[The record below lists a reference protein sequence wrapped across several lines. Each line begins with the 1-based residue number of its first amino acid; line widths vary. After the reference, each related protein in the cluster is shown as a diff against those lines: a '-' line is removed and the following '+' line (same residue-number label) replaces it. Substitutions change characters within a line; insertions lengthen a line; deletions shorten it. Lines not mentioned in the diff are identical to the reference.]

1 VFQLKQSINQSII
14 EMSAAAAA
22 ASMTPFTIGLE
33 LMNKETDGSGKHFG
47 CLKFSTSPFVDGYK
61 KVGKYRLHISLDV
74 STSMRT
80 DRRIDLAKETIVKM
94 VEYLAS
100 TASENPGLKF
110 WLTLTTFSTGARV
123 RINNE
128 QVSSESVSLIT
139 STVYSIQLENSTNF
153 EASFQ
158 LDRDVM
164 HEQAEKDK
172 EAGNADIVTLHIQM
186 TDGEITAGSKDETY
200 LKSMLDSSAEHVFIG
215 YGADHKAGCLINLSK
230 VNGVSSYMFLDHPT
244 KMGGMF
250 AQIFHPHL
258 FTAVSE
264 VTITLTGAKFLDIE
278 NGCETQSMYLARVA
292 ADTTKKYHIVTDS
305 DEEEAAAS
313 AAATSGFY
321 SDDVPSVS
329 ASIYDYSGGVK
340 AVSVK
345 VTFRSFDNQDIDMP
359 PNYPFWKVFGVA
371 SATTHSVEVQ
381 KERLRWK
388 VLLLMKDSKD
398 MKQREGE
405 QTAQQHL
412 DYDYDTGRYVDDVF
426 KAEKD
431 VLIQRANELKSEIK
445 EFGEFH
451 DIADDEML
459 KDLATD
465 VVVCICAIPSRE
477 HGLMYIHSRFRSCN
491 DETPTS
497 VTDLTP
503 LDEFVTD
510 FVSSSGFNC
519 GDDQLFS
526 CGGSNEGVLH
536 RQRSGTTNAA
546 FDQLHRAMSQPMSQQ
561 QPASDAGGRQEIR
574 RLNSS
579 YRQARSDGY
588 DDDLVIVDDRM

>member
-1 VFQLKQSINQSII
+1 
-14 EMSAAAAA
+14 MSAAAAA

-33 LMNKETDGSGKHFG
+33 FMNKETDGSGKHFG

-61 KVGKYRLHISLDV
+61 KEGKYRVHISFDV

-164 HEQAEKDK
+164 HEQAAKDK

-200 LKSMLDSSAEHVFIG
+200 LKSMLDSSVEHVFIG

-230 VNGVSSYMFLDHPT
+230 VNESSSYMFLDHPM

-250 AQIFHPHL
+250 AQIFCPHL

-278 NGCETQSMYLARVA
+278 NGCETQSMFLARVA
-292 ADTTKKYHIVTDS
+292 ADTTKKYHIVTDT
-305 DEEEAAAS
+305 DEEEAATS
-313 AAATSGFY
+313 GAAAGGAAAGGFY

-329 ASIYDYSGGVK
+329 ASIYDYSGGLK

-345 VTFRSFDNQDIDMP
+345 VTFRSFDNEDTSMP
-359 PNYPFWKVFGVA
+359 PNYPFWKVVDVA

-388 VLLLMKDSKD
+388 VLLLMKDSKN
-398 MKQREGE
+398 MKQLESD
-405 QTAQQHL
+405 QSHLDHL
-412 DYDYDTGRYVDDVF
+412 DYDRDLGRYVDVF
-426 KAEKD
+426 KVEKG

-451 DIADDEML
+451 DIAEDEML

-465 VVVCICAIPSRE
+465 IVVCICAIPSRD

-491 DETPTS
+491 DETPIS

-546 FDQLHRAMSQPMSQQ
+546 FDQLHRAMSQPMS
-561 QPASDAGGRQEIR
+561 PTSNAGGQEIR

-588 DDDLVIVDDRM
+588 DDDLVVVDDNV

>member
-1 VFQLKQSINQSII
+1 
-14 EMSAAAAA
+14 MSAAAAA

-47 CLKFSTSPFVDGYK
+47 CLKFTTSPFVDGYK
-61 KVGKYRLHISLDV
+61 EKGKYRVHFSLDV

-100 TASENPGLKF
+100 TASDNPGLKF
-110 WLTLTTFSTGARV
+110 WITLTTFSTGARIV
-123 RINNE
+123 INNE
-128 QVSSESVSLIT
+128 EVSSESVSLIA

-200 LKSMLDSSAEHVFIG
+200 LKSMLDSSVEHVFIG
-215 YGADHKAGCLINLSK
+215 YGADHKARCLINLSK

-278 NGCETQSMYLARVA
+278 NGCETQRMFLERVA

-305 DEEEAAAS
+305 DEEEAT
-313 AAATSGFY
+313 AAAGFY
-321 SDDVPSVS
+321 PDDVSSVS

-345 VTFRSFDNQDIDMP
+345 VTFRSFDNQDLNMP
-359 PNYPFWKVFGVA
+359 PNYPFWKVFEVA

-412 DYDYDTGRYVDDVF
+412 DYDCDTGRYFDVDEF

-451 DIADDEML
+451 DIAEDEML

-510 FVSSSGFNC
+510 FVSSAGFNC

-546 FDQLHRAMSQPMSQQ
+546 FDQLHRAMSQPMS
-561 QPASDAGGRQEIR
+561 STSNTGGQGQGQEIR

-579 YRQARSDGY
+579 YGQAARSDRSSY
-588 DDDLVIVDDRM
+588 DDDDLVVVNDIM

>member
-1 VFQLKQSINQSII
+1 MSGAGAIN
-14 EMSAAAAA
+14 
-22 ASMTPFTIGLE
+22 PYFTTGLE
-33 LMNKETDGSGKHFG
+33 FMNKETDGSGKHFG
-47 CLKFSTSPFVDGYK
+47 CLKFSTSPFADGYK
-61 KVGKYRLHISLDV
+61 KEGKFRIHISLDV

-100 TASENPGLKF
+100 TASENPGLMF
-110 WLTLTTFSTGARV
+110 WITLTTFSTGAQLVLR
-123 RINNE
+123 NE
-128 QVSSESVSLIT
+128 KVSSDTVSLIT
-139 STVYSIQLENSTNF
+139 STVNTIQLENSTDF

-158 LDRDVM
+158 LDRAIM

-172 EAGNADIVTLHIQM
+172 EAGNSDIVTLHIQM

-200 LKSMLDSSAEHVFIG
+200 LKSILDSRVEHVFIG
-215 YGADHKAGCLINLSK
+215 YGADHKAACLINLSN
-230 VNGVSSYMFLDHPT
+230 VNESSSYMFLDHPT

-250 AQIFHPHL
+250 AQIFCPHL

-278 NGCETQSMYLARVA
+278 NGCETQSMFLARIA
-292 ADTTKKYHIVTDS
+292 ADTTKKYHVVTDGS
-305 DEEEAAAS
+305 EEEAEAEEA
-313 AAATSGFY
+313 SGFY
-321 SDDVPSVS
+321 SDDVPSASACAFVSASACASVS
-329 ASIYDYSGGVK
+329 ASIYDYSGSVK
-340 AVSVK
+340 AVSIR
-345 VTFRSFDNQDIDMP
+345 VTFRSFDNQDLEMP
-359 PNYPFWKVFGVA
+359 PNYPYQKVFDVV

-388 VLLLMKDSKD
+388 VLLLMKDSKNV
-398 MKQREGE
+398 KQLEGE
-405 QTAQQHL
+405 EPERL
-412 DYDYDTGRYVDDVF
+412 DWDRELGPRRYVDQF

-431 VLIQRANELKSEIK
+431 ALIQRANELKSEIK

-510 FVSSSGFNC
+510 FMSSSGFNQ

-526 CGGSNEGVLH
+526 CGGSNEDALYH
-536 RQRSGTTNAA
+536 QRSGTTNAA
-546 FDQLHRAMSQPMSQQ
+546 FDELHRAMSQPMSSAL
-561 QPASDAGGRQEIR
+561 ASSGGGSEIR
-574 RLNSS
+574 RSNSS
-579 YRQARSDGY
+579 YRQY
-588 DDDLVIVDDRM
+588 DDDDDHVVVSSGYDC

>member
-1 VFQLKQSINQSII
+1 MSGAGAIN
-14 EMSAAAAA
+14 
-22 ASMTPFTIGLE
+22 PYFTTGLE
-33 LMNKETDGSGKHFG
+33 FMNKETDGSGKHFG
-47 CLKFSTSPFVDGYK
+47 CLKFSTSPFADGYK
-61 KVGKYRLHISLDV
+61 KEGKFRIHISLDV

-100 TASENPGLKF
+100 TASENPGLMF
-110 WLTLTTFSTGARV
+110 WITLTTFSTGARV
-123 RINNE
+123 VINNE
-128 QVSSESVSLIT
+128 KVSSDTVSLIT
-139 STVYSIQLENSTNF
+139 YTVNTIQLENSTDF

-158 LDRDVM
+158 LDRAIM

-172 EAGNADIVTLHIQM
+172 EAGNSDIVTLHIQM

-200 LKSMLDSSAEHVFIG
+200 LKSILDSRVEHVFIG
-215 YGADHKAGCLINLSK
+215 YGADHKAACLINLSN
-230 VNGVSSYMFLDHPT
+230 VNESSSYMFLDHPT

-250 AQIFHPHL
+250 AQIFCPHL

-264 VTITLTGAKFLDIE
+264 VTIALTGAKFLDIE
-278 NGCETQSMYLARVA
+278 NGCETQSMFLARIA
-292 ADTTKKYHIVTDS
+292 ADTTKKYHVVTDGS
-305 DEEEAAAS
+305 EDEAEEA
-313 AAATSGFY
+313 TGFY
-321 SDDVPSVS
+321 SDDVPSASASVS
-329 ASIYDYSGGVK
+329 SSIYDYSGGVK
-340 AVSVK
+340 AVSIR
-345 VTFRSFDNQDIDMP
+345 VTFRSFDNQDLEMP
-359 PNYPFWKVFGVA
+359 PNYPYQKVFDVV

-388 VLLLMKDSKD
+388 VLLLMKDSKNV
-398 MKQREGE
+398 KQLEGNE
-405 QTAQQHL
+405 SHL
-412 DYDYDTGRYVDDVF
+412 DRLEWDRELGPRRYVDQF

-431 VLIQRANELKSEIK
+431 ALIQRANELKSEIK

-491 DETPTS
+491 DETPTA

-510 FVSSSGFNC
+510 FMSSSGFNQ

-526 CGGSNEGVLH
+526 CGGSNEDALYH
-536 RQRSGTTNAA
+536 QRSGTTNAA
-546 FDQLHRAMSQPMSQQ
+546 FDELHRAMSQPMSSAL
-561 QPASDAGGRQEIR
+561 ASSGGGSEIR
-574 RLNSS
+574 RSNSS
-579 YRQARSDGY
+579 YRQY
-588 DDDLVIVDDRM
+588 DDDDDHVVVSSGYDC

>member
-1 VFQLKQSINQSII
+1 MSGAGAIN
-14 EMSAAAAA
+14 
-22 ASMTPFTIGLE
+22 PYFTTGLE
-33 LMNKETDGSGKHFG
+33 FMNKETDGSGKHFG
-47 CLKFSTSPFVDGYK
+47 CLKFSTSPFADGYK
-61 KVGKYRLHISLDV
+61 KEGKFRIHISLDV

-100 TASENPGLKF
+100 TASENPGLMF
-110 WLTLTTFSTGARV
+110 WITLTTFSTGAQLVLR
-123 RINNE
+123 NE
-128 QVSSESVSLIT
+128 KVSSDTVSLIT
-139 STVYSIQLENSTNF
+139 STVNTIQLENSTDF

-158 LDRDVM
+158 LDRAIM

-172 EAGNADIVTLHIQM
+172 EAGNSDIVTLHIQM

-200 LKSMLDSSAEHVFIG
+200 LKSILDSRVEHVFIG
-215 YGADHKAGCLINLSK
+215 YGADHKAACLINLSN
-230 VNGVSSYMFLDHPT
+230 VNESSSYMFLDHPT

-250 AQIFHPHL
+250 AQIFCPHL

-278 NGCETQSMYLARVA
+278 NGCETQSMFLARIA
-292 ADTTKKYHIVTDS
+292 ADTTKKYHVVTDGS
-305 DEEEAAAS
+305 EEEAEAEEA
-313 AAATSGFY
+313 SGFY
-321 SDDVPSVS
+321 SDDVPSASASVS
-329 ASIYDYSGGVK
+329 SSIYDYSGSVK
-340 AVSVK
+340 AVSIR
-345 VTFRSFDNQDIDMP
+345 VTFRSFDNQDLEMP
-359 PNYPFWKVFGVA
+359 PNYPYQKVVDVV

-388 VLLLMKDSKD
+388 VLLLMKDSKNV
-398 MKQREGE
+398 KQLESNE
-405 QTAQQHL
+405 SHL
-412 DYDYDTGRYVDDVF
+412 DRLDWDRELGPRRYVDQF

-431 VLIQRANELKSEIK
+431 ALIQRANELKSEIK

-510 FVSSSGFNC
+510 FMSSSGFNQ

-526 CGGSNEGVLH
+526 CGGSNEDALYH
-536 RQRSGTTNAA
+536 QRSGTTNAA
-546 FDQLHRAMSQPMSQQ
+546 FDELHRAMSQPMSSAL
-561 QPASDAGGRQEIR
+561 ASSGGGSEIR
-574 RLNSS
+574 RSNSS
-579 YRQARSDGY
+579 YRQY
-588 DDDLVIVDDRM
+588 DDDDDHVVVSSGYDC

>member
-1 VFQLKQSINQSII
+1 MSTRGAIN
-14 EMSAAAAA
+14 
-22 ASMTPFTIGLE
+22 PYFTTGLE
-33 LMNKETDGSGKHFG
+33 FMNKETDGSGKHFG
-47 CLKFSTSPFVDGYK
+47 CLKFSTSPSLDGYK
-61 KVGKYRLHISLDV
+61 KEGKYRVHISLDV

-110 WLTLTTFSTGARV
+110 WITLTTFSTGARV
-123 RINNE
+123 VINNE

-200 LKSMLDSSAEHVFIG
+200 LKSMLDSSVEHVFIG

-264 VTITLTGAKFLDIE
+264 VTITLTGAKFMDIE
-278 NGCETQSMYLARVA
+278 NGCETQSMFLARVA

-305 DEEEAAAS
+305 DEEEAAA
-313 AAATSGFY
+313 AAGFY
-321 SDDVPSVS
+321 SDDVPSVRS
-329 ASIYDYSGGVK
+329 TIYDYSGGVK

-359 PNYPFWKVFGVA
+359 PNYPFWKVFDVV

-412 DYDYDTGRYVDDVF
+412 DYDCDTGRYVDEF

-451 DIADDEML
+451 DIAEDEML

-510 FVSSSGFNC
+510 FVSSSGFNH

-546 FDQLHRAMSQPMSQQ
+546 FDQLHRAMSQPMSS
-561 QPASDAGGRQEIR
+561 ASNAGGQEIR

-588 DDDLVIVDDRM
+588 DDDLVVVDDNV

>member
-1 VFQLKQSINQSII
+1 
-14 EMSAAAAA
+14 
-22 ASMTPFTIGLE
+22 
-33 LMNKETDGSGKHFG
+33 
-47 CLKFSTSPFVDGYK
+47 
-61 KVGKYRLHISLDV
+61 
-74 STSMRT
+74 
-80 DRRIDLAKETIVKM
+80 
-94 VEYLAS
+94 
-100 TASENPGLKF
+100 
-110 WLTLTTFSTGARV
+110 
-123 RINNE
+123 
-128 QVSSESVSLIT
+128 
-139 STVYSIQLENSTNF
+139 
-153 EASFQ
+153 
-158 LDRDVM
+158 M

-200 LKSMLDSSAEHVFIG
+200 LKSMLDSSVEHVFIG
-215 YGADHKAGCLINLSK
+215 YGADHKARCLINLSK

-278 NGCETQSMYLARVA
+278 NGCETQRMFLERVA

-305 DEEEAAAS
+305 DEEEAT
-313 AAATSGFY
+313 AAAGFY
-321 SDDVPSVS
+321 PDDVSSVS

-345 VTFRSFDNQDIDMP
+345 VTFRSFDNQDLNMP
-359 PNYPFWKVFGVA
+359 PNYPFWKVFEVA

-412 DYDYDTGRYVDDVF
+412 DYDCDTGRYFDVDEF

-451 DIADDEML
+451 DIAEDEML

-503 LDEFVTD
+503 LGEFVTD
-510 FVSSSGFNC
+510 FVSSAGFNC

-546 FDQLHRAMSQPMSQQ
+546 FDQLHRAMSQPMS
-561 QPASDAGGRQEIR
+561 STSNTGGQGQGQEIR

-579 YRQARSDGY
+579 YGQAARSDRSSY
-588 DDDLVIVDDRM
+588 DDDDLVVVNDIM

>member
-1 VFQLKQSINQSII
+1 MSGAGAIN
-14 EMSAAAAA
+14 
-22 ASMTPFTIGLE
+22 PYFTTGLE
-33 LMNKETDGSGKHFG
+33 FMNKETDGSGKHFG
-47 CLKFSTSPFVDGYK
+47 CLKFSTSPFADGYK
-61 KVGKYRLHISLDV
+61 KEGKFRIHISLDV

-100 TASENPGLKF
+100 TASENPGLMF
-110 WLTLTTFSTGARV
+110 WITLTTFSTGAQLVLR
-123 RINNE
+123 NE
-128 QVSSESVSLIT
+128 KVSSDTVSLIT
-139 STVYSIQLENSTNF
+139 STVNTIQLENSTDF

-158 LDRDVM
+158 LDRAIM

-172 EAGNADIVTLHIQM
+172 EAGNSDIVTLHIQM

-200 LKSMLDSSAEHVFIG
+200 LKSILDSRVEHVFIG
-215 YGADHKAGCLINLSK
+215 YGADHKAACLINLSN
-230 VNGVSSYMFLDHPT
+230 VNESSSYMFLDHPT

-250 AQIFHPHL
+250 AQIFCPHL

-278 NGCETQSMYLARVA
+278 NGCETQSMFLARIA
-292 ADTTKKYHIVTDS
+292 ADTTKKYHVVTDGS
-305 DEEEAAAS
+305 EEEAEAEEA
-313 AAATSGFY
+313 SGFY
-321 SDDVPSVS
+321 SDDVPSASACAFVSASACASVS
-329 ASIYDYSGGVK
+329 ASIYDYSGSVK
-340 AVSVK
+340 AVSIR
-345 VTFRSFDNQDIDMP
+345 VTFRSFDNQDLEMP
-359 PNYPFWKVFGVA
+359 PNYPYQKVVDVV

-388 VLLLMKDSKD
+388 VLLLMKDSKNV
-398 MKQREGE
+398 KQLESNE
-405 QTAQQHL
+405 SHL
-412 DYDYDTGRYVDDVF
+412 DRLDWDRELGPRRYVDQF

-431 VLIQRANELKSEIK
+431 ALIQRANELKSEIK

-510 FVSSSGFNC
+510 FMSSSGFNQ

-526 CGGSNEGVLH
+526 CGGSNEDALYH
-536 RQRSGTTNAA
+536 QRSGTTNAA
-546 FDQLHRAMSQPMSQQ
+546 FDELHRAMSQPMSSAL
-561 QPASDAGGRQEIR
+561 ASSGGGSEIR
-574 RLNSS
+574 RSNSS
-579 YRQARSDGY
+579 YRQY
-588 DDDLVIVDDRM
+588 DDDDDHVVVSSGYDC

>member
-1 VFQLKQSINQSII
+1 MSTRGAIN
-14 EMSAAAAA
+14 
-22 ASMTPFTIGLE
+22 PYFTTGLE
-33 LMNKETDGSGKHFG
+33 FMNKETDGSGKHFG
-47 CLKFSTSPFVDGYK
+47 CLKFSTSPSVDGYK
-61 KVGKYRLHISLDV
+61 GKGKYRVHISLDV

-100 TASENPGLKF
+100 TTSENPGLKF
-110 WLTLTTFSTGARV
+110 WITLTTFSTGARV

-128 QVSSESVSLIT
+128 QVSSESISLIA

-200 LKSMLDSSAEHVFIG
+200 LKSMLDSSVEHVFIG

-278 NGCETQSMYLARVA
+278 NGCETQSMFLARVA
-292 ADTTKKYHIVTDS
+292 ADTTKKYHIVTDT
-305 DEEEAAAS
+305 DEEEAAA
-313 AAATSGFY
+313 ASGFY

-329 ASIYDYSGGVK
+329 ASIYDYSGGQK

-345 VTFRSFDNQDIDMP
+345 VTFRSFDNQDLDMP
-359 PNYPFWKVFGVA
+359 PNCPFWKVYDIA

-398 MKQREGE
+398 VKQRESE
-405 QTAQQHL
+405 KSAEPHL
-412 DYDYDTGRYVDDVF
+412 DYDHELGRYVDEF

-431 VLIQRANELKSEIK
+431 VLVQRANDLKSEIK

-451 DIADDEML
+451 DIAEDEML

-465 VVVCICAIPSRE
+465 VVVCICAIPSRQ

-491 DETPTS
+491 DETPTA

-546 FDQLHRAMSQPMSQQ
+546 FDQLHRAMSQPMSS
-561 QPASDAGGRQEIR
+561 ASGPVGGQEIR

-588 DDDLVIVDDRM
+588 DDDLVVVDDNV

>member
-1 VFQLKQSINQSII
+1 MSGAGAIN
-14 EMSAAAAA
+14 
-22 ASMTPFTIGLE
+22 PYFTTGLE
-33 LMNKETDGSGKHFG
+33 FMNKETDGSGKHFG
-47 CLKFSTSPFVDGYK
+47 CLKFSTSPFADGYK
-61 KVGKYRLHISLDV
+61 KEGKFRIHISLDV

-100 TASENPGLKF
+100 TASENPGLMF
-110 WLTLTTFSTGARV
+110 WITLTTFSTGAQLVLR
-123 RINNE
+123 NE
-128 QVSSESVSLIT
+128 KVSSDTVSLIT
-139 STVYSIQLENSTNF
+139 STVNTIQLENSTDF

-158 LDRDVM
+158 LDRAIM

-172 EAGNADIVTLHIQM
+172 EAGNSDIVTLHIQM

-200 LKSMLDSSAEHVFIG
+200 LKSILDSRVEHVFIG
-215 YGADHKAGCLINLSK
+215 YGADHKAACLINLSN
-230 VNGVSSYMFLDHPT
+230 VNESSSYMFLDHPT

-250 AQIFHPHL
+250 AQIFCPHL

-278 NGCETQSMYLARVA
+278 NGCETQSMFLARIA
-292 ADTTKKYHIVTDS
+292 ADTTKKYHVVTDGS
-305 DEEEAAAS
+305 EEEAEAEEA
-313 AAATSGFY
+313 SGFY
-321 SDDVPSVS
+321 SDDVPSASASVS
-329 ASIYDYSGGVK
+329 SSIYDYSGSVK
-340 AVSVK
+340 AVSIR
-345 VTFRSFDNQDIDMP
+345 VTFRSFDNQDLEMP
-359 PNYPFWKVFGVA
+359 PNYPYQKVFDVV

-388 VLLLMKDSKD
+388 VLLLMKDSKNV
-398 MKQREGE
+398 KQLEGE
-405 QTAQQHL
+405 EPERL
-412 DYDYDTGRYVDDVF
+412 DWDRELGPRRYVDQF

-431 VLIQRANELKSEIK
+431 ALIQRANELKSEIK

-510 FVSSSGFNC
+510 FMSSSGFNQ

-526 CGGSNEGVLH
+526 CGGSNEDALYH
-536 RQRSGTTNAA
+536 QRSGTTNAA
-546 FDQLHRAMSQPMSQQ
+546 FDELHRAMSQPMSSAL
-561 QPASDAGGRQEIR
+561 ASSGGGSEIR
-574 RLNSS
+574 RSNSS
-579 YRQARSDGY
+579 YRQY
-588 DDDLVIVDDRM
+588 DDDDDHVVVSSGYDC

>member
-1 VFQLKQSINQSII
+1 MSTRGAIN
-14 EMSAAAAA
+14 
-22 ASMTPFTIGLE
+22 PYFTTGLE
-33 LMNKETDGSGKHFG
+33 FMNKKTDGSGKHFG

-61 KVGKYRLHISLDV
+61 EKGKYRVHFSLDV

-100 TASENPGLKF
+100 TTSETPGLKF
-110 WLTLTTFSTGARV
+110 WITLTTFSTGARV

-128 QVSSESVSLIT
+128 QVSSESVSLIA

-172 EAGNADIVTLHIQM
+172 EDGNSDIVTLHIQM
-186 TDGEITAGSKDETY
+186 TDGEITAGSKDERY
-200 LKSMLDSSAEHVFIG
+200 LKSMLDSSVEHVFIG
-215 YGADHKAGCLINLSK
+215 YGADHKAGCLINMSK

-278 NGCETQSMYLARVA
+278 NGCETQSMFLARVA

-305 DEEEAAAS
+305 DEEEEAAAV
-313 AAATSGFY
+313 GFY
-321 SDDVPSVS
+321 SDDVPSVRS
-329 ASIYDYSGGVK
+329 SIYDYSGGVK
-340 AVSVK
+340 AVSLK
-345 VTFRSFDNQDIDMP
+345 VTFRSFDNQDLEMP
-359 PNYPFWKVFGVA
+359 PNCPFWKVFEVA

-381 KERLRWK
+381 KEHLRWK

-398 MKQREGE
+398 MKQLESV
-405 QTAQQHL
+405 QSADSHL
-412 DYDYDTGRYVDDVF
+412 VDYDHDLGRYVDPL
-426 KAEKD
+426 KTEKD

-451 DIADDEML
+451 DIAEDEML

-510 FVSSSGFNC
+510 FVSSAGFNR

-546 FDQLHRAMSQPMSQQ
+546 FDQLHRAMSQPMS
-561 QPASDAGGRQEIR
+561 STSNAGGQEIR

-579 YRQARSDGY
+579 YGQATRSGSYD
-588 DDDLVIVDDRM
+588 DDDLVVVDDRM

>member
-1 VFQLKQSINQSII
+1 MSGAGAIN
-14 EMSAAAAA
+14 
-22 ASMTPFTIGLE
+22 PYFTTGLE
-33 LMNKETDGSGKHFG
+33 FMNKETDGSGKHFG
-47 CLKFSTSPFVDGYK
+47 CLKFSTSPFADGYK
-61 KVGKYRLHISLDV
+61 KEGKFRIHISLDV

-100 TASENPGLKF
+100 TASENPGLMF
-110 WLTLTTFSTGARV
+110 WITLTTFSTGAQLVLR
-123 RINNE
+123 NE
-128 QVSSESVSLIT
+128 KVSSDTVSLIT
-139 STVYSIQLENSTNF
+139 STVNTIQLENSTDF

-158 LDRDVM
+158 LDRAIM

-172 EAGNADIVTLHIQM
+172 EAGNSDIVTLHIQM

-200 LKSMLDSSAEHVFIG
+200 LKSILDSRVEHVFIG
-215 YGADHKAGCLINLSK
+215 YGADHKAACLINLSN
-230 VNGVSSYMFLDHPT
+230 VNESSSYMFLDHPT

-250 AQIFHPHL
+250 AQIFCPHL

-278 NGCETQSMYLARVA
+278 NGCETQSMFLARIA
-292 ADTTKKYHIVTDS
+292 ADTTKKYHVVTDGS
-305 DEEEAAAS
+305 EEEAEE
-313 AAATSGFY
+313 ATGFY
-321 SDDVPSVS
+321 SDDVPSASASVS
-329 ASIYDYSGGVK
+329 SSIYDYSGSVK
-340 AVSVK
+340 AVSIR
-345 VTFRSFDNQDIDMP
+345 VTFRSFDNQDLEMP
-359 PNYPFWKVFGVA
+359 PNYPYQKVVDVV

-388 VLLLMKDSKD
+388 VLLLMKDSKNV
-398 MKQREGE
+398 KQLESNE
-405 QTAQQHL
+405 SHL
-412 DYDYDTGRYVDDVF
+412 DRLDWDRELGPRRYVDQF

-431 VLIQRANELKSEIK
+431 ALIQRANELKSEIK

-510 FVSSSGFNC
+510 FMSSSGFNQ

-526 CGGSNEGVLH
+526 CGGSNEDALYH
-536 RQRSGTTNAA
+536 QRSGTTNAA
-546 FDQLHRAMSQPMSQQ
+546 FDELHRAMSQPMSSAL
-561 QPASDAGGRQEIR
+561 ASSGGGSEIR
-574 RLNSS
+574 RSNSS
-579 YRQARSDGY
+579 YRQY
-588 DDDLVIVDDRM
+588 DDDDDHVVVSSGYDC

>member
-1 VFQLKQSINQSII
+1 MSTRGAINN
-14 EMSAAAAA
+14 
-22 ASMTPFTIGLE
+22 PYFTTGLE
-33 LMNKETDGSGKHFG
+33 FMNKETDGSGKHFG
-47 CLKFSTSPFVDGYK
+47 CLKFSTSPYVDGYK
-61 KVGKYRLHISLDV
+61 KEGKYRVHFSLDV

-110 WLTLTTFSTGARV
+110 WITLTTFSTGARIV
-123 RINNE
+123 INNE

-200 LKSMLDSSAEHVFIG
+200 LKSMLDSSVEHVFIG

-264 VTITLTGAKFLDIE
+264 VTITLTGAKFMDIE
-278 NGCETQSMYLARVA
+278 NGCETQSMFLARVA

-305 DEEEAAAS
+305 DEEEAAA
-313 AAATSGFY
+313 AAGFY
-321 SDDVPSVS
+321 SDDVPSVRS
-329 ASIYDYSGGVK
+329 SIYDYSGGLK

-359 PNYPFWKVFGVA
+359 PNYPFWKVFDVV

-398 MKQREGE
+398 MKQLEGE
-405 QTAQQHL
+405 EPERL
-412 DYDYDTGRYVDDVF
+412 DWDHELGPRRYVDQF

-431 VLIQRANELKSEIK
+431 ALIQRANELKSEIK

-510 FVSSSGFNC
+510 FVSSSGFNH

-526 CGGSNEGVLH
+526 CGGSNEGMLH

-561 QPASDAGGRQEIR
+561 QPASNATGQEIR

-579 YRQARSDGY
+579 YRQAGSDSY

>member
-1 VFQLKQSINQSII
+1 
-14 EMSAAAAA
+14 MSTFGAIGA
-22 ASMTPFTIGLE
+22 TNPYFTTGLE
-33 LMNKETDGSGKHFG
+33 FMNKEKDGSGKHFG

-61 KVGKYRLHISLDV
+61 ETGKYRVHFSLDV

-110 WLTLTTFSTGARV
+110 WITLTTFSTGARIV
-123 RINNE
+123 INNE
-128 QVSSESVSLIT
+128 QVSSESVSLIA
-139 STVYSIQLENSTNF
+139 STVYNIQLENSTNF

-164 HEQAEKDK
+164 HEQAEKDE

-186 TDGEITAGSKDETY
+186 TDGEITAGSKDERY
-200 LKSMLDSSAEHVFIG
+200 LKSMLDSSVEHVFIG

-258 FTAVSE
+258 FTAMSE

-278 NGCETQSMYLARVA
+278 NGCETQSMFLARVA
-292 ADTTKKYHIVTDS
+292 ADATKKYHVVTDA
-305 DEEEAAAS
+305 DEEEEAAA
-313 AAATSGFY
+313 AGFY
-321 SDDVPSVS
+321 SDDVSSVRS
-329 ASIYDYSGGVK
+329 SIYDYSGGVK
-340 AVSVK
+340 AVSLK
-345 VTFRSFDNQDIDMP
+345 VTFRSFDNQDLEMP
-359 PNYPFWKVFGVA
+359 PNCPFWKVFEVA

-381 KERLRWK
+381 KEHLRWK

-398 MKQREGE
+398 MKQLESV
-405 QTAQQHL
+405 QSADSHL
-412 DYDYDTGRYVDDVF
+412 VDYDHDLGRYVDPL
-426 KAEKD
+426 KTEKD

-451 DIADDEML
+451 DIAEDEML

-510 FVSSSGFNC
+510 FVSSAGFNH

-546 FDQLHRAMSQPMSQQ
+546 FDQLHRAMSQPMS
-561 QPASDAGGRQEIR
+561 SSTSNVGGQGQGQEIR

-579 YRQARSDGY
+579 YGQAARSDRSGSY
-588 DDDLVIVDDRM
+588 DDDDLVVVDDIM

>member
-1 VFQLKQSINQSII
+1 MSTRGAIN
-14 EMSAAAAA
+14 
-22 ASMTPFTIGLE
+22 PYFTTGLE
-33 LMNKETDGSGKHFG
+33 FMNKETDGSGKHFG

-61 KVGKYRLHISLDV
+61 EKGKYRVHISLDV

-94 VEYLAS
+94 VEYLGS
-100 TASENPGLKF
+100 TASENPGLMF
-110 WLTLTTFSTGARV
+110 WITLTTFSTGARV

-128 QVSSESVSLIT
+128 QVSSESVSLIA

-200 LKSMLDSSAEHVFIG
+200 LKSMLDSSVEHVFIG

-278 NGCETQSMYLARVA
+278 NGCEMQSMFLARVA
-292 ADTTKKYHIVTDS
+292 ADTTKKYHIVTDA
-305 DEEEAAAS
+305 DEEAEAAA
-313 AAATSGFY
+313 AGFY
-321 SDDVPSVS
+321 SDDVPSVRS
-329 ASIYDYSGGVK
+329 SIYDYSGGVK

-345 VTFRSFDNQDIDMP
+345 VTFRSFDNQDLEMP
-359 PNYPFWKVFGVA
+359 PNYPFWKVFDIA
-371 SATTHSVEVQ
+371 SVTTHSVEVQ

-398 MKQREGE
+398 MKQLESN
-405 QTAQQHL
+405 QSHLDHL
-412 DYDYDTGRYVDDVF
+412 DYDHDLGRYVDVF
-426 KAEKD
+426 KTEKN

-451 DIADDEML
+451 DIVDDEML

-465 VVVCICAIPSRE
+465 VVVCICAIPSRD

-510 FVSSSGFNC
+510 FVSSSGFNH

-546 FDQLHRAMSQPMSQQ
+546 FDQLHRAMSQPMSQPISQ
-561 QPASDAGGRQEIR
+561 QQAVSDAGQEIR

-588 DDDLVIVDDRM
+588 DDDLVVVDDNV

>member
-1 VFQLKQSINQSII
+1 MSTRGAINN
-14 EMSAAAAA
+14 
-22 ASMTPFTIGLE
+22 PYFTTGLE
-33 LMNKETDGSGKHFG
+33 FMNKETDGSGKHFG
-47 CLKFSTSPFVDGYK
+47 CLKFSTSPYVDGYK
-61 KVGKYRLHISLDV
+61 KEGKYRVHFSLDV

-110 WLTLTTFSTGARV
+110 WITLTTFSTGARIV
-123 RINNE
+123 INNE

-200 LKSMLDSSAEHVFIG
+200 LKSMLDSSVEHVFIG

-278 NGCETQSMYLARVA
+278 NGCETQSMFLARVA
-292 ADTTKKYHIVTDS
+292 ADTTKKYHIVTDG
-305 DEEEAAAS
+305 DEEEEKGE
-313 AAATSGFY
+313 AATGFY
-321 SDDVPSVS
+321 SDDVPSAS
-329 ASIYDYSGGVK
+329 ASASASVSSSVYDYSGGLK

-359 PNYPFWKVFGVA
+359 PNYPFWKVFDVV

-398 MKQREGE
+398 MKQLEGE
-405 QTAQQHL
+405 EPERL
-412 DYDYDTGRYVDDVF
+412 DWDHELGPRRYVDQF

-431 VLIQRANELKSEIK
+431 ALIQRANELKSEIK

-510 FVSSSGFNC
+510 FVSSSGFNH

-526 CGGSNEGVLH
+526 CGGSNEGMLH

-561 QPASDAGGRQEIR
+561 QPASNATGQEIR

-579 YRQARSDGY
+579 YRQAGSDSY

>member
-1 VFQLKQSINQSII
+1 MSGAGAIN
-14 EMSAAAAA
+14 
-22 ASMTPFTIGLE
+22 PYFTTGLE
-33 LMNKETDGSGKHFG
+33 FMNKETDGSGKHFG
-47 CLKFSTSPFVDGYK
+47 CLKFSTSPFADGYK
-61 KVGKYRLHISLDV
+61 KEGKFRIHISLDV

-100 TASENPGLKF
+100 TASENPGLMF
-110 WLTLTTFSTGARV
+110 WITLTTFSTGARV
-123 RINNE
+123 VINNE
-128 QVSSESVSLIT
+128 KVSSDTVSLIT
-139 STVYSIQLENSTNF
+139 STVNTIQLENSTDF

-158 LDRDVM
+158 LDRAIM

-172 EAGNADIVTLHIQM
+172 EAGNSDIVTLHIQM

-200 LKSMLDSSAEHVFIG
+200 LKSILDSRVEHVFIG
-215 YGADHKAGCLINLSK
+215 YGADHKAACLINLSN
-230 VNGVSSYMFLDHPT
+230 VNESSSYMFLDHPT

-250 AQIFHPHL
+250 AQIFCPHL

-278 NGCETQSMYLARVA
+278 NGCETQSMFLARIA
-292 ADTTKKYHIVTDS
+292 ADTTKKYHVVTDGS
-305 DEEEAAAS
+305 EEEAEAEEA
-313 AAATSGFY
+313 SGFY
-321 SDDVPSVS
+321 SDDVPSASACAFVSASACASVS
-329 ASIYDYSGGVK
+329 ASIYDYSGSVK
-340 AVSVK
+340 AVSIR
-345 VTFRSFDNQDIDMP
+345 VTFRSFDNQDLEMP
-359 PNYPFWKVFGVA
+359 PNYPYQKVVDVV

-388 VLLLMKDSKD
+388 VLLLMKDSKNV
-398 MKQREGE
+398 KQLEGE
-405 QTAQQHL
+405 EPERL
-412 DYDYDTGRYVDDVF
+412 DWDRELGPRRYVDQF

-431 VLIQRANELKSEIK
+431 ALIQRANELKSEIK

-510 FVSSSGFNC
+510 FMSSSGFNQ

-526 CGGSNEGVLH
+526 CGGSNEDALYH
-536 RQRSGTTNAA
+536 QRSGTTNAA
-546 FDQLHRAMSQPMSQQ
+546 FDELHRAMSQPMSSAL
-561 QPASDAGGRQEIR
+561 ASSGGGSEIR
-574 RLNSS
+574 RSNSS
-579 YRQARSDGY
+579 YRQY
-588 DDDLVIVDDRM
+588 DDDDDHVVVSSGYDC